1 MTTTAEGTPTTTP
14 RRSQSKG
21 SQAPSSIWSKKIGRK
36 SEEDVDHPP
45 FVPTLP
51 RVNLLPSSVPEFF
64 TLRRVRRAFI
74 AITVLLV
81 IAFGAVW
88 YLQNSQIADAQARLD
103 QAQADNAA
111 VAARVSA
118 LAPIKEMYDQIT
130 AEQGIVATAL
140 AAEPRAST
148 VIARLV
154 KAGGVAAG
162 VAGVEFTSIAVEY
175 RGIPESGAVLNPC
188 QNPDPFS
195 SDITIGCVTFSG
207 TAANRDQ
214 ISAMLTAMARDPLF
228 IGPFV
233 NNSTVT
239 ETTGSSGVMFT
250 GTTGVSLDALITPL
264 TDEQVAAILA
274 PPATAD
280 APVGDQQP

>member
-14 RRSQSKG
+14 RRSRSKG

-74 AITVLLV
+74 AITVLMV

-130 AEQGIVATAL
+130 AEQDIVATAL
-140 AAEPRAST
+140 AADPRAST

-162 VAGVEFTSIAVEY
+162 ASGVEFTSIAVEY

-214 ISAMLTAMARDPLF
+214 ISAMLTAMAGDPLF

-264 TDEQVAAILA
+264 ADEQVAAILA
-274 PPATAD
+274 PPATEQEPA
-280 APVGDQQP
+280 GDQQP